1 MNYYKIIIET
11 THEAAELVA
20 DYLSPITGAC
30 VVDDPKTVNELIAAP
45 SPRWDYI
52 GEEVFQNSD
61 RPVTVSF
68 FIEDSA
74 DGKKIL
80 NDVHDVVNNL
90 KAENIPE
97 FYGSLNVDETIV
109 EGEDWQNNWKQYFK
123 PFSVGDKLI
132 IRPSWETTEEHDKIE
147 LVIDPASSFG
157 TGSHATTKMCLEHF
171 QSLNL
176 KNANVL
182 DAGCGSGILACAT
195 LLFGADSVIAC
206 DIEENAMTATAENM
220 LLNNISED
228 KWSTILGD
236 LITNEAVRNTIEST
250 SPYDLIVANIVADV
264 LMPMLPYLKSWLK
277 PDGRIIIS
285 GIIDTR
291 ADEVLQAYENGGM
304 TLCATRR
311 DAGWVM
317 YEFKLPH

>member
-1 MNYYKIIIET
+1 MNYFKVIITT
-11 THEAAELVA
+11 THEAADVVA
-20 DYLSPITGAC
+20 DCISPISGAC
-30 VVDDPKTVNELIAAP
+30 VIDDPKTVDELIAAP

-52 GEEVFQNSD
+52 GEEVFQNAD
-61 RPVTVSF
+61 RNVTVSF
-68 FIEDSA
+68 F
-74 DGKKIL
+74 
-80 NDVHDVVNNL
+80 
-90 KAENIPE
+90 AENSDSGKAILDQVDKVLDDLRDE
-97 FYGSLNVDETIV
+97 NILSFYGSLDKTVLIV
-109 EGEDWQNNWKQYFK
+109 EDEDWQNNWKQYFK
-123 PFSVGDKLI
+123 PFTIGEKLLV
-132 IRPSWETTEEHDKIE
+132 RPSWETTEEHDKIE

-171 QSLNL
+171 QSLEL
-176 KNANVL
+176 EGKKVL
-182 DAGCGSGILACAT
+182 DAGCGSGILACCT
-195 LLFGADSVIAC
+195 LLFGAKSVVAC

-220 LLNNISED
+220 ELNNID
-228 KWSTILGD
+228 PKKWSTVLGD
-236 LITNEAVRNTIEST
+236 LISSTDVRFKIAEKA
-250 SPYDLIVANIVADV
+250 PFDLIVANIVADV

-291 ADEVLQAYENGGM
+291 ADEVLKAYENGGM

>member
-1 MNYYKIIIET
+1 MNYIKTIITT
-11 THEAAELVA
+11 THEAADLVA
-20 DYLSPITGAC
+20 DYISPITGAC
-30 VVDDPKTVNELIAAP
+30 VVDDPKTVDELIASP

-61 RPVTVSF
+61 RPVTISF
-68 FIEDSA
+68 FVENSDTGRQMIFEVDE
-74 DGKKIL
+74 IL
-80 NDVHDVVNNL
+80 NEL
-90 KAENIPE
+90 RSEKLES
-97 FYGSLNVDETIV
+97 FYGSLVKNEFIV
-109 EGEDWQNNWKQYFK
+109 EDEDWQNNWKQYFK
-123 PFSVGDKLI
+123 PFEVGENLV
-132 IRPSWETTEEHDKIE
+132 IRPSWEITEDHDKVE

-171 QSLNL
+171 QSLDL
-176 KNANVL
+176 CGKNVL

-220 LLNNISED
+220 RLNKIHEN
-228 KWSTILGD
+228 KWSTVLGD
-236 LITNEAVRNTIEST
+236 LITSESVRDLIKIKA
-250 SPYDLIVANIVADV
+250 PFDLIVANIVADV

-291 ADEVLQAYENGGM
+291 ADEVLKAYENGGM